1 MSKPLVAIVCGSSSD
16 LPILTNAEALLKE
29 FGVSYELKV
38 SSAHRN
44 PAQTSKWASSL
55 KDRGFKVAIA
65 AAGYA
70 NHLAGT
76 VAAHT
81 TLPVIGIPLD
91 GSPMSGLDS
100 LLSTVMMPSGVPVA
114 TVTVGKAGAK
124 NAAILAI
131 QILSLSDEDL
141 DKKITLYKA
150 KMATPAQ

>member
-1 MSKPLVAIVCGSSSD
+1 MTTPRIAIVCGSSSD
-16 LPILTNAEALLKE
+16 LPTLARAEEVLNS
-29 FGVSYELKV
+29 FDVSYELKV

-44 PAQTSKWASSL
+44 PAQTSSWASSL
-55 KDRGFKVAIA
+55 KDRGFKVVIA

-81 TLPVIGIPLD
+81 TLPVIGLPLD

-131 QILSLSDEDL
+131 QILSLIDDEL
-141 DKKITLYKA
+141 GQKMTLYKA
-150 KMATPAQ
+150 NMAKPAQ

>member
-1 MSKPLVAIVCGSSSD
+1 MKEPRVAIVCGSPND
-16 LPILTNAEALLKE
+16 LPLLESAKVVLDE
-29 FGVSYELKV
+29 FEVQHEIIV

-44 PAQTSKWASSL
+44 PVRTAEWAASL
-55 KDRGFKVAIA
+55 EERGTQVVIA

-81 TLPVIGIPLD
+81 ILPVIGVPLD
-91 GSPMSGLDS
+91 SSPMSGLDS

-124 NAAILAI
+124 NAAVLAVQILATADSR
-131 QILSLSDEDL
+131 LKEALRVY
-141 DKKITLYKA
+141 KKNLA
-150 KMATPAQ
+150 ER

>member
-1 MSKPLVAIVCGSSSD
+1 MSETRVAIVCGSPND
-16 LPILTNAEALLKE
+16 LPLLEGGRAILEE
-29 FGVSYELKV
+29 FGVPFEMKV

-44 PAQTSKWASSL
+44 PEATAEWAKGL
-55 KDRGFKVAIA
+55 EGRGVQAVIA

-91 GSPMSGLDS
+91 GSPLNGLDA

-114 TVTVGKAGAK
+114 TVTVGRAGAK
-124 NAAILAI
+124 NAAVLAVQILATADP
-131 QILSLSDEDL
+131 SLRERL
-141 DKKITLYKA
+141 WTYKA
-150 KMATPAQ
+150 KMAERR

>member
-1 MSKPLVAIVCGSSSD
+1 MSEPRVAIVCGSPND
-16 LPILTNAEALLKE
+16 LPLLESARTVLDE
-29 FGVSYELKV
+29 FEVPYEMIV

-44 PAQTSKWASSL
+44 PTRTAAWAADL
-55 KDRGFKVAIA
+55 EERGVQAVIA

-81 TLPVIGIPLD
+81 TLPVIGVPLD
-91 GSPMSGLDS
+91 SSPMSGLDS

-124 NAAILAI
+124 NAAVLSVQILATADTR
-131 QILSLSDEDL
+131 LRKALRA
-141 DKKITLYKA
+141 YKE
-150 KMATPAQ
+150 KMANR